1 MPIALFAL
9 AIGAFGIGLTEFVIA
24 GILPQIAAEFNV
36 SIPSA
41 GSMATSYAL
50 GVFIG
55 APLMTVLGSRIP
67 RKAMLIALAVIFTV
81 GNVLTALAPNLAVA
95 VTGRII
101 TSFNHGAFFGIGSII
116 AASLVAPGRQASAIA
131 FMFSGL
137 TLANLVGV
145 PVGTWLAQAFS
156 WRIVFWGIAGIG
168 LATIASVALLVPH
181 IEKGNAIALRTEL
194 RAFVDP
200 QVLLVMG
207 ITVFGP
213 AAFFT
218 SITYIAPMMI
228 EVSGFSASGVAWLMV
243 LFGLGLAV
251 GNWMGGRFADR
262 SLFGTLFVTLAAQA
276 VVLLVFWLG
285 VDNQLVAVAC
295 VFLMAAFGFA
305 TVSPIQKLVMDRAS
319 HAGAPTMAASVN
331 IGMFNLGNALGAWAG
346 GATIAAGFG
355 LASPNWAG
363 ALLSLIALGLAV
375 LAWQSARREDTGAD
389 ASGRDRCVAAARE

>member
-1 MPIALFAL
+1 MPVALFAL

-24 GILPQIAAEFNV
+24 GILPQIAADFGVN
-36 SIPSA
+36 IPTA
-41 GSMATSYAL
+41 GLMATSYAL

-55 APLMTVLGSRIP
+55 APLLTVLGARVP
-67 RKAMLIALAVIFTV
+67 RKTMLIALACIFTL
-81 GNVLTALAPNLAVA
+81 GNIITALAPTLSLAIV
-95 VTGRII
+95 GRVI

-137 TLANLVGV
+137 TLANLIGV
-145 PVGTWLAQAFS
+145 PAGTWLAQMFG
-156 WRIVFWGIAGIG
+156 WRLVFWVIAGIG
-168 LATIASVALLVPH
+168 LITMASVSLLVPR
-181 IEKGNAIALRTEL
+181 IAKGKAVALRAEL

-207 ITVFGP
+207 ITIFGP

-228 EVSGFSASGVAWLMV
+228 DKAGFSAGGVAWLMV

-251 GNWMGGRFADR
+251 GNWIGGRFADR
-262 SLFGTLFVTLAAQA
+262 SLFGTLFVTLAAQGL
-276 VVLLVFWLG
+276 VLLVFWIG
-285 VDNQLVAVAC
+285 VENPVVASAS

-346 GATIAAGFG
+346 CATIAAGFG

-363 ALLSLIALGLAV
+363 AIFSFIALGLAL
-375 LAWQSARREDTGAD
+375 LAWQSARRGYA
-389 ASGRDRCVAAARE
+389 VAVCAE

>member
-9 AIGAFGIGLTEFVIA
+9 AVGAFGIGLTEFVIA
-24 GILPQIAAEFNV
+24 GILPQIARGFDV

-41 GSMATSYAL
+41 GLMATSYAL

-55 APLMTVLGSRIP
+55 APLMTVVGSRVP
-67 RKAMLIALAVIFTV
+67 RKTMLIALAVIFTL
-81 GNVLTALAPNLAVA
+81 GNIITAMAPTLSVA
-95 VTGRII
+95 VVGRVI

-131 FMFSGL
+131 LMFSGL
-137 TLANLVGV
+137 TLANLLGV
-145 PVGTWLAQAFS
+145 PAGTWLAQAFS
-156 WRIVFWGIAGIG
+156 WRMVFWGIAGIG
-168 LATIASVALLVPH
+168 LLTIAS
-181 IEKGNAIALRTEL
+181 IALFVPDIKKGPGIALKAEL

-228 EVSGFSASGVAWLMV
+228 EVAGLSAAGVAGLMV

-251 GNWMGGRFADR
+251 GNWLGGRFADR
-262 SLFGTLFVTLAAQA
+262 SLFGTLFITLAAQGG
-276 VVLLVFWLG
+276 VLLVFWAG
-285 VDNQLVAVAC
+285 VENPLVAGVC

-355 LASPNWAG
+355 LVSPNWAG
-363 ALLSLIALGLAV
+363 AILSFIALGLAL
-375 LAWQSARREDTGAD
+375 LAWQCARKPYSLKAE
-389 ASGRDRCVAAARE
+389 SC

>member
-9 AIGAFGIGLTEFVIA
+9 ATGAFGIGLTEFVIA
-24 GILPQIAAEFNV
+24 GILPQIATDFGV

-41 GSMATSYAL
+41 GTMATSYAL
-50 GVFIG
+50 GVFVG
-55 APLMTVLGSRIP
+55 APLMTVVGARIP
-67 RKAMLIALAVIFTV
+67 RKAMLIALAVIFTL
-81 GNVLTALAPNLAVA
+81 GNVITALAPTLSVA
-95 VTGRII
+95 IVGRVI

-137 TLANLVGV
+137 TVANLVGV
-145 PVGTWLAQAFS
+145 PLGTWLAQAFN
-156 WRIVFWGIAGIG
+156 WRLVFWVIAGIG
-168 LATIASVALLVPH
+168 LLTVAAIASLVPH
-181 IEKGNAIALRTEL
+181 LEKGKPIALKTEM

-218 SITYIAPMMI
+218 SITYIAPMMTGI
-228 EVSGFSASGVAWLMV
+228 AGFSDSGVAWLMV

-262 SLFGTLFVTLAAQA
+262 SLFGTLFVTLAAQGI
-276 VVLLVFWLG
+276 VLLIFWVG
-285 VDNQLVAVAC
+285 VENKLVAGAS

-331 IGMFNLGNALGAWAG
+331 IGMFNLGNALGAWVG

-355 LASPNWAG
+355 LVSPNWSG
-363 ALLSLIALGLAV
+363 ALLSFIALGLAF
-375 LAWQSARREDTGAD
+375 LAWLSARKEFAVRV
-389 ASGRDRCVAAARE
+389 SSY

>member
-1 MPIALFAL
+1 MPIALLAL
-9 AIGAFGIGLTEFVIA
+9 AVGAFGIGLTEFVIA
-24 GILPQIAAEFNV
+24 GILPQIAADFNV
-36 SIPSA
+36 NIPTA
-41 GSMATSYAL
+41 GLMATSYAL
-50 GVFIG
+50 GVFVG
-55 APLMTVLGSRIP
+55 APLLTVLGARVP
-67 RKAMLIALAVIFTV
+67 RKTMLIALGFIFTI
-81 GNVLTALAPNLAVA
+81 GNIITAIAPTLALAIA
-95 VTGRII
+95 GRVI

-137 TLANLVGV
+137 TLANLLGV
-145 PVGTWLAQAFS
+145 PLGTWLAQLFG
-156 WRIVFWGIAGIG
+156 WRLVFWVIAAIG
-168 LATIASVALLVPH
+168 LFTMACVALLVPR
-181 IEKGNAIALRTEL
+181 IEKGKAVALRAEL

-228 EVSGFSASGVAWLMV
+228 EKAGFSASGVAWLMV
-243 LFGLGLAV
+243 LFGFGLAV
-251 GNWMGGRFADR
+251 GNWVGGRFADR
-262 SLFGTLFVTLAAQA
+262 SLFGTLFVTLAAQGA
-276 VVLLVFWLG
+276 VLLIFWVG
-285 VDNQLVAVAC
+285 VENHMVAGIS

-363 ALLSLIALGLAV
+363 AILSLIALGLAV
-375 LAWQSARREDTGAD
+375 LAWQSARKYYALQVQAE
-389 ASGRDRCVAAARE
+389 

>member
-1 MPIALFAL
+1 MPIALLAL
-9 AIGAFGIGLTEFVIA
+9 AVGAFGIGLTEFVIA
-24 GILPQIAAEFNV
+24 GILPQLADDFAV

-41 GSMATSYAL
+41 GTMATSYAL
-50 GVFIG
+50 GVFVG
-55 APLMTVLGSRIP
+55 APLMTVLGARIP
-67 RKAMLIALAVIFTV
+67 RKTMLITLAIIFTL
-81 GNVLTALAPNLAVA
+81 GNLVTATAPSLAVA

-145 PVGTWLAQAFS
+145 PAGTWLAQAFN
-156 WRIVFWGIAGIG
+156 WRLVFWVIAGIG
-168 LATIASVALLVPH
+168 LLTIAAIALLVPP
-181 IEKGNAIALRTEL
+181 IEKGKPIALRTEL

-218 SITYIAPMMI
+218 SITYIAPMMTRLA
-228 EVSGFSASGVAWLMV
+228 GFSDAGIAWLMV

-251 GNWMGGRFADR
+251 GNWIGGRFADR
-262 SLFGTLFVTLAAQA
+262 SLFGTLFVTLAAQGI
-276 VVLLVFWLG
+276 VLLVFWTG
-285 VDNQLVAVAC
+285 VENPFIAGAS

-319 HAGAPTMAASVN
+319 QAGAPTMAASVN

-355 LASPNWAG
+355 LVSPNWAG
-363 ALLSLIALGLAV
+363 AILSFIALGLAF
-375 LAWQSARREDTGAD
+375 LAWLSARKGFALR
-389 ASGRDRCVAAARE
+389 ASSC

>member
-1 MPIALFAL
+1 MPIALLAL
-9 AIGAFGIGLTEFVIA
+9 AVGAFGIGLTEFVIA
-24 GILPQIAAEFNV
+24 GILPQIAADFGVN
-36 SIPSA
+36 IPTA
-41 GSMATSYAL
+41 GLMATSYAL
-50 GVFIG
+50 GVFVG
-55 APLMTVLGSRIP
+55 APLLTVLGARVP
-67 RKAMLIALAVIFTV
+67 RKTMLIALGFIFTV
-81 GNVLTALAPNLAVA
+81 GNIITAIAPTLALAIV
-95 VTGRII
+95 GRII

-137 TLANLVGV
+137 TLANLLGV
-145 PVGTWLAQAFS
+145 PLGTWLAQLFG
-156 WRIVFWGIAGIG
+156 WRLVFWVIAGIG
-168 LATIASVALLVPH
+168 LFTMVCVALLVPH
-181 IEKGNAIALRTEL
+181 IEKGKAVALRAEL

-207 ITVFGP
+207 ITIFGP

-228 EVSGFSASGVAWLMV
+228 EKAGFSASGVAWLMV
-243 LFGLGLAV
+243 LFGFGLAV
-251 GNWMGGRFADR
+251 GNWVGGRFADR
-262 SLFGTLFVTLAAQA
+262 SLFGTLFITLAAQGT
-276 VVLLVFWLG
+276 VLLIFWAG
-285 VDNQLVAVAC
+285 IENHMVAC
-295 VFLMAAFGFA
+295 ISVFLMAAFGFA

-363 ALLSLIALGLAV
+363 AILSFIALGLAF
-375 LAWQSARREDTGAD
+375 LAWQSARKDYALQVHVE
-389 ASGRDRCVAAARE
+389 

>member
-1 MPIALFAL
+1 MPVALFAL

-24 GILPQIAAEFNV
+24 GILPQIAAEFAV
-36 SIPSA
+36 SIPAA
-41 GSMATSYAL
+41 GQMATSYAL

-55 APLMTVLGSRIP
+55 APLLTIVGSRVP
-67 RKAMLIALAVIFTV
+67 RKTMLMGLALIFTL
-81 GNVLTALAPNLAVA
+81 GNIITALAPTLSLA

-145 PVGTWLAQAFS
+145 PVGTWLAQTFS
-156 WRIVFWGIAGIG
+156 WRLVFWVIAGIG
-168 LATIASVALLVPH
+168 LVTIASIALLVPR
-181 IEKGNAIALRTEL
+181 IEKGKPIALKTEL

-218 SITYIAPMMI
+218 SITYIAPMMV
-228 EVSGFSASGVAWLMV
+228 EEAGFSACGVAWLMV

-251 GNWMGGRFADR
+251 GNWIGGHFADR
-262 SLFGTLFVTLAAQA
+262 SLFGTLFVTLAAQGI
-276 VVLLVFWLG
+276 VLLVFWAG
-285 VDNQLVAVAC
+285 VDNQIIAAGS

-346 GATIAAGFG
+346 GAAIAAGFG

-363 ALLSLIALGLAV
+363 AILSVIALGLA
-375 LAWQSARREDTGAD
+375 LIAWQSARKEYVLQVNA
-389 ASGRDRCVAAARE
+389 E

>member
-1 MPIALFAL
+1 MPVALFAL

-24 GILPQIAAEFNV
+24 GILPQIAAEFAV
-36 SIPSA
+36 SIPAA
-41 GSMATSYAL
+41 GQMATSYAL

-55 APLMTVLGSRIP
+55 APLLTIVGSRVP
-67 RKAMLIALAVIFTV
+67 RKTMLMGLALIFTL
-81 GNVLTALAPNLAVA
+81 GNIITALAPTLALA

-145 PVGTWLAQAFS
+145 PVGTWLAQTFS
-156 WRIVFWGIAGIG
+156 WRLVFWVIAGIG
-168 LATIASVALLVPH
+168 LVTIASIALLVPR
-181 IEKGNAIALRTEL
+181 IEKGKPIALKTEL

-218 SITYIAPMMI
+218 SITYIAPMMV
-228 EVSGFSASGVAWLMV
+228 EEAGFSASGVAWLMV

-251 GNWMGGRFADR
+251 GNWIGGRFADR
-262 SLFGTLFVTLAAQA
+262 SLFGTLFVTLAAQGI
-276 VVLLVFWLG
+276 VLLVFWAG
-285 VDNQLVAVAC
+285 VDNQIVAASS

-346 GATIAAGFG
+346 GAAIAAGFG

-363 ALLSLIALGLAV
+363 AILSVIALGLA
-375 LAWQSARREDTGAD
+375 LIAWQSARKEYALQ
-389 ASGRDRCVAAARE
+389 VE

>member
-1 MPIALFAL
+1 MPVALFAL
-9 AIGAFGIGLTEFVIA
+9 AVGAFGIGLTEFVIA
-24 GILPQIAAEFNV
+24 GILPQIAVEFSV
-36 SIPSA
+36 SIPKA
-41 GSMATSYAL
+41 GMMATSYAL

-55 APLMTVLGSRIP
+55 APLLTVLGARVP
-67 RKAMLIALAVIFTV
+67 RKAMLIALAGIFTV
-81 GNVLTALAPNLAVA
+81 GNIITAVAPTMNIALA
-95 VTGRII
+95 GRIL

-145 PVGTWLAQAFS
+145 PAGTWLAQTFS
-156 WRIVFWGIAGIG
+156 WRLVFWTIAGIG
-168 LATIASVALLVPH
+168 LLTIASVAWLVPH
-181 IEKGNAIALRTEL
+181 IEKGKAIALRNEL

-218 SITYIAPMMI
+218 SITYIAPMMVQ
-228 EVSGFSASGVAWLMV
+228 EAGFSAGGVAGLMV

-251 GNWMGGRFADR
+251 GNWIGGRFADR
-262 SLFGTLFVTLAAQA
+262 SLFGTLFITLAAQGG
-276 VVLLVFWLG
+276 VLLVFWAG
-285 VDNQLVAVAC
+285 AESQWVAGIS

-346 GATIAAGFG
+346 GVTIAAGFG

-363 ALLSLIALGLAV
+363 AILSFIALGLAI
-375 LAWQSARREDTGAD
+375 LAWQSSRKGNTLPVPE
-389 ASGRDRCVAAARE
+389 